1 MKRTHTRDELPT
13 RTGLTLLEVLVSLA
27 ILGGA
32 LTAIGRLTSNGVTAA
47 LRCEH
52 DTDAALRCRSQLDLL
67 LAGTAPIRDVS
78 WQAFADDPQWRWSAT
93 LSPAADRQLATLTV
107 AVERTGSKPTHF
119 QLTQFIR
126 QSRLKARPR

>member
-1 MKRTHTRDELPT
+1 MKRISTRYEQPT

-32 LTAIGRLTSNGVTAA
+32 LTAIGRLASNGVTAA
-47 LRCEH
+47 LRCQH
-52 DTDAALRCRSQLDLL
+52 DTDATLRCRSQLDLL
-67 LAGTAPIRDVS
+67 LAGTAPIRDVP

-93 LSPAADRQLATLTV
+93 LLPAADRQLVTLTV
-107 AVERTGSKPTHF
+107 AVERTGTKPTNF

-126 QSRLKARPR
+126 QSRLKVRP